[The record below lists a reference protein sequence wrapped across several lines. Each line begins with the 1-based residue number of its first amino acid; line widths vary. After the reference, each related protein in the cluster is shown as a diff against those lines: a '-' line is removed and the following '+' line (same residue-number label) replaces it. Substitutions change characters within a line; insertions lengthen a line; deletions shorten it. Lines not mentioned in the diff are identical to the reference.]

1 MSLASRIVTLM
12 TSITSFQVRAM
23 PPVERLRLAHEC
35 RRLLLIADPP
45 VLPPRVTPETTP
57 RRPRSG
63 VLACLAD
70 GERAH

>member
-12 TSITSFQVRAM
+12 SSITSFQVRAL

-35 RRLLLIADPP
+35 RRLMLIVDPP
-45 VLPPRVTPETTP
+45 LPQPRVATEPAP

-63 VLACLAD
+63 VLADLAD
-70 GERAH
+70 GERAY